1 MSDQTKT
8 YLMWLSHLLVALLPQ
23 MTATYSSSCSD
34 GAGYHRMINIPNKD
48 LEASTEEQST
58 ISLM

>member
-1 MSDQTKT
+1 
-8 YLMWLSHLLVALLPQ
+8 
-23 MTATYSSSCSD
+23 MTATCSSSCSD

-48 LEASTEEQST
+48 LDSGKASTEEQST